1 MTLSSRLAPYRIV
14 RLLLLADEEEEEKEE
29 AVVQGCSCSCTDRHS
44 REDKDEKEGDAMSA
58 LTPPPKLG
66 MKRCF
71 IELFTPLCDL
81 AVVVRVEKDL

>member
-1 MTLSSRLAPYRIV
+1 MFMY
-14 RLLLLADEEEEEKEE
+14 
-29 AVVQGCSCSCTDRHS
+29 RHS